1 MPKTAQDI
9 MQLIQEQGIKMVDF
23 KMVDINGQYRHVTIP
38 AENFSEET
46 MKSGISG
53 KRFVKDYG
61 NFRDME
67 SFDDLMKAWDGAIRE
82 LTRASVIVE
91 NAIDLASERE
101 VPDILCSC
109 LTQDCLGR
117 GKTIKEGG
125 AVYDFISGLQVGI
138 ANMADS
144 LSAIKKLVYEEKKI
158 SKDELMNAL
167 ATDFAG
173 EEGER
178 IRQMLIN
185 DAPKYGNDD
194 DYVDQLVVNAYASYL
209 DEVSPSTFPVFIKFF
224 TILSS
229 REW

>member
-1 MPKTAQDI
+1 
-9 MQLIQEQGIKMVDF
+9 
-23 KMVDINGQYRHVTIP
+23 
-38 AENFSEET
+38 
-46 MKSGISG
+46 
-53 KRFVKDYG
+53 
-61 NFRDME
+61 ME
-67 SFDDLMKAWDGAIRE
+67 SFDELMKAWDGAIRE

-158 SKDELMNAL
+158 SRDELMNAL
-167 ATDFAG
+167 AADFAG
-173 EEGER
+173 EEYENKPSYEPVLSHGDFCLPN
-178 IRQMLIN
+178 I
-185 DAPKYGNDD
+185 
-194 DYVDQLVVNAYASYL
+194 YL
-209 DEVSPSTFPVFIKFF
+209 DNGIISGFIDLGDAGIGDKWRDIALCYRSLKHNAEGAYGGKVYPDTDPMQLFKKLQIEPDWDKIRF
-224 TILSS
+224 YLLMD
-229 REW
+229 ELF